1 MPTSTLPTILII
13 ENDIATLNLYQRE
26 LSRDFTVIA
35 CSSKNEALQTI
46 SSRNLDAV
54 VLEPAALDGEGW
66 TVLESIL
73 AQRAENTRVLPTVL
87 CSVLDERK
95 RGLEMGATIFL
106 VKPVLPLQLLET
118 LHQVIGKTEIT
129 E

>member
-13 ENDIATLNLYQRE
+13 ENDIATLNLYRRE
-26 LSRDFTVIA
+26 LSRDFAVIA

-46 SSRNLDAV
+46 TSKNLDAV
-54 VLEPAALDGEGW
+54 VLEPAALNGEGW
-66 TVLESIL
+66 TLLESIL
-73 AQRAENTRVLPTVL
+73 AQRTEHARVLPTVL